1 MLNLAY
7 DFLYTVKKIKKVQ
20 YKLQHIRDLY
30 DKMFPY
36 AKDYIKFL
44 REKINILDDEGGTK
58 ISSENSNGIKQ
69 NSYQKKINFEEGF
82 EKNHD
87 YFFEEDHWKDL
98 SPRDIILYKDLTE
111 QWLKT
116 KTRRQRRIWNYF
128 VLGVPENSIAPR
140 LKENTNFVTRTIKTL
155 QKDFLDLIF
164 KN

>member
-1 MLNLAY
+1 MADQDN
-7 DFLYTVKKIKKVQ
+7 FKKVLFSLQ
-20 YKLQHIRDLY
+20 YIRDLY
-30 DKMFPY
+30 DKMFPS

-44 REKINILDDEGGTK
+44 RERINTLDNEEHNT
-58 ISSENSNGIKQ
+58 SSYKNFNEIKR
-69 NSYQKKINFEEGF
+69 NIPPKLFYFEERI

-87 YFFEEDHWKDL
+87 NFFEKDHWEDL
-98 SPRDIILYKDLTE
+98 SPKDITLYKDLTE

-116 KTRRQRRIWNYF
+116 KTRRQRRIWNYY
-128 VLGVPENSIAPR
+128 VLGVPKSSIAPR